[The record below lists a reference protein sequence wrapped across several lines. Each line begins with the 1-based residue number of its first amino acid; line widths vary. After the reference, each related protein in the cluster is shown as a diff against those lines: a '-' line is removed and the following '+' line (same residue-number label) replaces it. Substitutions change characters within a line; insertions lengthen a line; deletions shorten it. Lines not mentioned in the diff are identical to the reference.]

1 MATQDASVDTPSHL
15 PGARKGE
22 DRAKP
27 LPERMTRKANDA
39 SGINLED
46 RGPID
51 SRMPDLPPA

>member
-1 MATQDASVDTPSHL
+1 MAHQDATAETPAHQ

-27 LPERMTRKANDA
+27 LPERMTRMASDA
-39 SGINLED
+39 SGINPEQ

-51 SRMPDLPPA
+51 PRMPQLPPA